1 MNEIRRL
8 FLAIGILLL
17 ATRDGGAERVNQEG
31 RILGRAPQVSTP
43 TLFNTPAADAIVSAM
58 QIMPVTNPWNED
70 ISQRPRLANSDAM
83 IAQIK
88 SDLSPTR
95 QNLRAFYE
103 MNYVLV
109 ADNQPRLTIPFLD
122 YPDES
127 DLDGG
132 TFPNGN
138 YPIPP
143 NMPIESWPKD
153 TGSLSLSQ
161 WQMDVNKTAAIATVL
176 WLRRVRDRFGK
187 RGR

>member
-1 MNEIRRL
+1 M
-8 FLAIGILLL
+8 ATGILLL
-17 ATRDGGAERVNQEG
+17 ATRDGAAERINQEG
-31 RILGRAPQVSTP
+31 RILGPAPQVARP
-43 TLFNTPAADAIVSAM
+43 TLFNTPEADAVVSAM

-109 ADNQPRLTIPFLD
+109 PDNQLRLTIPFLD

-132 TFPNGN
+132 MFPNGN
-138 YPIPP
+138 YP
-143 NMPIESWPKD
+143 SKHAD
-153 TGSLSLSQ
+153 
-161 WQMDVNKTAAIATVL
+161 
-176 WLRRVRDRFGK
+176 
-187 RGR
+187 

>member
-1 MNEIRRL
+1 MFVHPPGLRRKRQRQQARR
-8 FLAIGILLL
+8 AIADRARPHGIDI
-17 ATRDGGAERVNQEG
+17 ASGRGAFG
-31 RILGRAPQVSTP
+31 
-43 TLFNTPAADAIVSAM
+43 D
-58 QIMPVTNPWNED
+58 
-70 ISQRPRLANSDAM
+70 
-83 IAQIK
+83 
-88 SDLSPTR
+88 
-95 QNLRAFYE
+95 LRAFYE

-109 ADNQPRLTIPFLD
+109 PDNQPRLTIPFLD